1 MKTRLNCRAARTGLA
16 FSIALLIL
24 LGVGIR
30 HVWTDPDIILL
41 VPEGGAQWIR
51 YREPSKLNAYF
62 PERLSTTFRYLF
74 PVDHVPEKAI
84 LTLCAMKKA
93 EVFLNGSLLVTSR
106 ADPKRWKEPHRVD
119 LATRLVKGDNEL
131 CIVVVNENGH
141 PVALA
146 YCSS

>member
-1 MKTRLNCRAARTGLA
+1 MKIILKYRGWCIGLT
-16 FSIALLIL
+16 ICGILLIF

-41 VPEGGAQWIR
+41 VPEGGAQWVR

-84 LTLCAMKKA
+84 LTLRAMKKA
-93 EVFLNGSLLVTSR
+93 RFT
-106 ADPKRWKEPHRVD
+106 
-119 LATRLVKGDNEL
+119 
-131 CIVVVNENGH
+131 
-141 PVALA
+141 
-146 YCSS
+146 